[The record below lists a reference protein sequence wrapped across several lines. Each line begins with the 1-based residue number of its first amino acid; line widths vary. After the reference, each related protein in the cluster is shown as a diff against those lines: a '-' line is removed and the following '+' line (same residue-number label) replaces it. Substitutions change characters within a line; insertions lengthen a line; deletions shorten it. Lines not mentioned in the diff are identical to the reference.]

1 MAQLILDGYNI
12 IHKVPQLRDHLNQSL
27 EDARKALAN
36 FILTWA
42 RTHHHKGSISIVFDG
57 RDGIIN
63 SSQSLCGIKCIYTK
77 TKQEADDKIISIVR
91 NSQNKKDITVIS
103 DDNYV
108 TNNCKAH
115 GATVRPTQHLLQ
127 EHKPACNIESEK
139 LIDEKTA
146 NEITDMLKK
155 EYGL

>member
-1 MAQLILDGYNI
+1 MPQLLLDGYNV
-12 IHKVPQLRDHLNQSL
+12 IHKIPQLQSHLNHSL
-27 EDARKALAN
+27 EDARQALAS
-36 FILTWA
+36 FMITWA
-42 RTHHHKGSISIVFDG
+42 RTHHNKASISIVFDG

-63 SSQSLCGIKCIYTK
+63 NSQSLCGIKCIYTK

-108 TNNCKAH
+108 INNCKAH
-115 GATVRPTQHLLQ
+115 GATVRPTQYLLQ
-127 EHKPACNIESEK
+127 EHKTASNTESEK
-139 LIDEKTA
+139 LIDDKTA
-146 NEITDMLKK
+146 NEITDMLRK

>member
-1 MAQLILDGYNI
+1 MPQLLLDGYNV
-12 IHKVPQLRDHLNQSL
+12 IHKIPQLRDHLTQSL

-36 FILTWA
+36 FMMTWA
-42 RTHHHKGSISIVFDG
+42 RTHNHKGSIIIVFDG

-63 SSQSLCGIKCIYTK
+63 SNQSLCGIKCIYTK
-77 TKQEADDKIISIVR
+77 TKQDADDKIISIVR

-115 GATVRPTQHLLQ
+115 GAIVMSAQYLLQ
-127 EHKPACNIESEK
+127 EHKAAPNGDPEK
-139 LIDEKTA
+139 LIDDKTA
-146 NEITDMLKK
+146 NEITDMLRK

>member
-1 MAQLILDGYNI
+1 MQQIILDGYNI
-12 IHKVPQLRDHLNQSL
+12 IHKIPHLQSHLNHSL

-36 FILTWA
+36 FIITWA
-42 RTHHHKGSISIVFDG
+42 RTHHHKGSIAIVFDG

-63 SSQSLCGIKCIYTK
+63 SSQALCGIKCIYTK

-91 NSQNKKDITVIS
+91 NTQNKKDITVIS

-108 TNNCKAH
+108 TNNCKVH
-115 GATVRPTQHLLQ
+115 GATVRPAQYLLQ
-127 EHKPACNIESEK
+127 EHKTAPNTETEK
-139 LIDEKTA
+139 LIDSKTA
-146 NEITDMLKK
+146 NEITNMLKK

>member
-1 MAQLILDGYNI
+1 MI
-12 IHKVPQLRDHLNQSL
+12 
-27 EDARKALAN
+27 
-36 FILTWA
+36 TWA
-42 RTHHHKGSISIVFDG
+42 RTHHHKSSISIVFDG

-115 GATVRPTQHLLQ
+115 GATVRPAQYLLQ
-127 EHKPACNIESEK
+127 EHKTASTAESEK
-139 LIDEKTA
+139 LIDDKTA
-146 NEITDMLKK
+146 NEITDMLRK

>member
-1 MAQLILDGYNI
+1 MPQLILDGYNVI
-12 IHKVPQLRDHLNQSL
+12 YKIPHLRDHLNQGL

-36 FILTWA
+36 FMLTWA
-42 RTHHHKGSISIVFDG
+42 RTHNYKGSISIVFDG

-63 SSQSLCGIKCIYTK
+63 TNQSLCGVKCIYTK
-77 TKQEADDKIISIVR
+77 TKQEADDRIISIVR
-91 NSQNKKDITVIS
+91 NSQNSKDITVIS

-108 TNNCKAH
+108 ANNCRAH
-115 GATVRPTQHLLQ
+115 GVTMRPSQYLLQ
-127 EHKPACNIESEK
+127 ENKVPSTCVPEK
-139 LIDEKTA
+139 LIDSKTA

>member
-1 MAQLILDGYNI
+1 MPKLLLDGYNI
-12 IHKVPQLRDHLNQSL
+12 IHKIPQLQNHLNHGL

-36 FILTWA
+36 FMITWA
-42 RTHHHKGSISIVFDG
+42 KTTHHKGSISIVFDG
-57 RDGIIN
+57 RDGIIS

-108 TNNCKAH
+108 TNNCRAH
-115 GATVRPTQHLLQ
+115 GATVRPTQYLLQ
-127 EHKPACNIESEK
+127 EHKAVSNEDTDK

-146 NEITDMLKK
+146 NEITDMLRK